1 MKKLD
6 LIHLIITIV
15 LLLGDAVFSILSIP
29 TQNTTLLLCGI
40 MCLLMDLEADII
52 FKRIKN
58 YLANNEKGEK
68 E

>member
-6 LIHLIITIV
+6 LIHIIITVV
-15 LLLGDAVFSILSIP
+15 LLLGAAVFSILSIP
-29 TQNTTLLLCGI
+29 NQNTTLLLCST
-40 MCLLMDLEADII
+40 MCLLVDLEVDII

-58 YLANNEKGEK
+58 YLANNEEGES

>member
-6 LIHLIITIV
+6 LIHIIITVV
-15 LLLGDAVFSILSIP
+15 LLLGAAVFSIISIP
-29 TQNTTLLLCGI
+29 NQNTTLLLCST
-40 MCLLMDLEADII
+40 MCLLVDLEVDII

-58 YLANNEKGEK
+58 YLLNNKGEN

>member
-6 LIHLIITIV
+6 LVHLIITIV
-15 LLLGDAVFSILSIP
+15 LLLSAAILSLLSIP
-29 TQNTTLLLCGI
+29 AQNTTLLLCST
-40 MCLLMDLEADII
+40 MCLLIDLEADII

-58 YLANNEKGEK
+58 YLSETNEGEN

>member
-6 LIHLIITIV
+6 LIHIIITVV
-15 LLLGDAVFSILSIP
+15 LLLGAAVFSIISIP
-29 TQNTTLLLCGI
+29 NQNTTLLLCSI
-40 MCLLMDLEADII
+40 MCLLVDLEVDII

-58 YLANNEKGEK
+58 YLTNNEGEN

>member
-15 LLLGDAVFSILSIP
+15 LLLGAIVFSVLSIP
-29 TQNTTLLLCGI
+29 AQNTTLLLCST
-40 MCLLMDLEADII
+40 MCLLIDLETDII

-58 YLANNEKGEK
+58 YLNETNEGENK
-68 E
+68 

>member
-15 LLLGDAVFSILSIP
+15 LLLSAAVLSLLSIP
-29 TQNTTLLLCGI
+29 AQNTTLLLCSA
-40 MCLLMDLEADII
+40 MCLLIDLETDII

-58 YLANNEKGEK
+58 CLNETNEGEN